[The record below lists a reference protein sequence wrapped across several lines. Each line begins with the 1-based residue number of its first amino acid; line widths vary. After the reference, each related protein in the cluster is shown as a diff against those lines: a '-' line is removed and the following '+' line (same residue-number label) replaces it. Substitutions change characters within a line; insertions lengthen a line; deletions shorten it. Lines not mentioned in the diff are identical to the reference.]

1 VEEIAKAPPHK
12 SKKKMKRKDEVCIRK
27 ALAYER
33 TPSFVTQGKGE
44 IKPSVG
50 LSVKPPMAPKKNK
63 GKEKALEPRE
73 EWIHFVQTLLK
84 EPSWEW
90 WMSHK
95 HEKPNLLETLK
106 CKEFKL

>member
-1 VEEIAKAPPHK
+1 
-12 SKKKMKRKDEVCIRK
+12 
-27 ALAYER
+27 
-33 TPSFVTQGKGE
+33 
-44 IKPSVG
+44 
-50 LSVKPPMAPKKNK
+50 MAPKKNK